1 MNQYLNFYV
10 RHKSGQFVPIADY
23 TPGTR
28 VYQEMASQV
37 PYGKLKLLKRE
48 EIREIA
54 VRIRAGKEFSIS
66 QIDECNKKIELIAK
80 MNNSLEEKLV
90 AIDELEENISEYEE
104 ELLEFEAF
112 ATELFFIANMTYN
125 DIKIYAGIK
134 VPYEPIDEDVVSD
147 F

>member
-1 MNQYLNFYV
+1 MSQYVNFYI
-10 RHKSGQFVPIADY
+10 RYKGGQFVPIADY
-23 TPGTR
+23 TRGTR
-28 VYQEMASQV
+28 VYQEMASQI

-54 VRIRAGKEFSIS
+54 ARIRAGKEFSTC
-66 QIDECNKKIELIAK
+66 QINVCNKKIELIAK
-80 MNNSLEEKLV
+80 MNNSLEEKLG

-104 ELLEFEAF
+104 ELLGFEAF

-125 DIKIYAGIK
+125 DIEIYAGIEA
-134 VPYEPIDEDVVSD
+134 PAEPTDEDVVSD